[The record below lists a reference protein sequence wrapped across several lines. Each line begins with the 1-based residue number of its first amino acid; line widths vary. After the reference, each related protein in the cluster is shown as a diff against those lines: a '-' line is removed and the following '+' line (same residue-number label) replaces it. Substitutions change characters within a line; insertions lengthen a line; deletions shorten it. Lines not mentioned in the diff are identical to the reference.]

1 MQRFFIQKSALLF
14 FTLIVLAGCRKNNQD
29 QSYQQQVPELP
40 VEIVKQGD
48 ASVSREYAASVEG
61 VSNVEI
67 RPQVTGYLS
76 KIFVDEGDYVS
87 AGQALFKI
95 EDQIFREQLKSAQA
109 ALITAQANLST
120 SKIDVDR
127 KKELFRNKMV
137 SDIQV
142 KEAEANYNAARG
154 AVSQSM
160 SSIESAKINLNFST
174 VKAPVSGF
182 IGRFNYRLGSL
193 MTPTNQDPITLLSD
207 IHQVYSYFSMSENDF
222 NTFQKQTVGSNI
234 NEIIK
239 NTPAVSLLLSGGEK
253 YAETGRIDAVEG
265 QFNKTTGSIT
275 LRAKFNNPNNVLRSG
290 NTGKIVMEQFYS
302 NVILL
307 PIASTRTIQD
317 KTFVFTIK
325 DGKAVQLPIE
335 VSGKTG
341 DNFIV
346 SKGLKAGDQYIV
358 TGFDRLQ
365 PGNPVVAQKQK
376 NAQPKKS

>member
-1 MQRFFIQKSALLF
+1 MQRFFIQKSTILF
-14 FTLIVLAGCRKNNQD
+14 LSLVVLTGCKKNQN
-29 QSYQQQVPELP
+29 QSYQQQAPELP
-40 VEIVKQGD
+40 VETVKQGD

-67 RPQVTGYLS
+67 RPQVTGYLT
-76 KIFVDEGDYVS
+76 KIFVDEGDYVR
-87 AGQALFKI
+87 AGQPLFKI

-109 ALITAQANLST
+109 ALITAQANLAT
-120 SKIDVDR
+120 TKIDVDR

-142 KEAEANYNAARG
+142 KEAEASYNAARG
-154 AVSQSM
+154 AVSQSL

-174 VKAPVSGF
+174 IKAPVSGY

-193 MTPTNQDPITLLSD
+193 LTPANQDPMTLLSD
-207 IHQVYSYFSMSENDF
+207 IHQVYTYFSLSENDF
-222 NTFQKQTVGSNI
+222 NQFQKQNVGSSI
-234 NEIIK
+234 DEIIK

-275 LRAKFNNPNNVLRSG
+275 LRAKFNNPNNLLRSG
-290 NTGKIVMEQFYS
+290 NTGKVVLDQFYA
-302 NVILL
+302 NVVLL
-307 PIASTRTIQD
+307 PIASTRSIQD
-317 KTFVFTIK
+317 KIFVFTIK

-335 VSGKTG
+335 VSGKAGT
-341 DNFIV
+341 NFIV

-365 PGNPVVAQKQK
+365 PGTPVVAQKQ